1 MAKFHL
7 CGFCT
12 KMLVDIVTFSGRC
25 RVPAISKIKFLVT
38 IVNIFTCQPLTH
50 AQKLHPRCGMDA
62 RTASES
68 SEICNG
74 KVIFV
79 TEYKVE
85 FTKHINC
92 Y

>member
-1 MAKFHL
+1 M
-7 CGFCT
+7 
-12 KMLVDIVTFSGRC
+12 
-25 RVPAISKIKFLVT
+25 T

-50 AQKLHPRCGMDA
+50 AQELHPRCGMDA